1 MSPQPSRGCQRR
13 RDARSIP
20 VVRLMWRDSGFVQV
34 WCDVNFL
41 HQEWSVKT
49 AQEGFQETAEIQ
61 FWKPSLWSVRSHKVT
76 FTQQLTP
83 HIHTCMCSVDV
94 AVFAPQIHNFH
105 HLFQSNFTSY
115 SHIFHPDFTHVETFY
130 HLKHIFHDRG
140 LLFLQNKSELMIWWV
155 QMWTLKMAWGSELQR
170 LLFTQA

>member
-1 MSPQPSRGCQRR
+1 MR
-13 RDARSIP
+13 
-20 VVRLMWRDSGFVQV
+20 VRFLWWD
-34 WCDVNFL
+34 WCDATADLFRFGVTWTFCTRSGPWKQPRKDLKKQQKSSSGSL
-41 HQEWSVKT
+41 HSGLCAHTK
-49 AQEGFQETAEIQ
+49 
-61 FWKPSLWSVRSHKVT
+61 SRSHSNWHLI
-76 FTQQLTP
+76 FT
-83 HIHTCMCSVDV
+83 HAC
-94 AVFAPQIHNFH
+94 AVWMLLFFSPQIHNFH

-155 QMWTLKMAWGSELQR
+155 QMWTLKMVWGSELQR